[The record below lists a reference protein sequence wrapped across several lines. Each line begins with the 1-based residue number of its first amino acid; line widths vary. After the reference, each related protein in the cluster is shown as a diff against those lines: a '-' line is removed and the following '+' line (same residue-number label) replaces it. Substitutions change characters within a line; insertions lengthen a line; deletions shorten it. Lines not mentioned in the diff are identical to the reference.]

1 MHRRRPWPSRLAIEP
16 GSTDMTLGRRGLRGK
31 GGDFKMRKVLFAAIL
46 AASAVLTMA
55 VSVGAS
61 PIPPCC

>member
-1 MHRRRPWPSRLAIEP
+1 LSQVRPTL
-16 GSTDMTLGRRGLRGK
+16 TLGWRGLRGK